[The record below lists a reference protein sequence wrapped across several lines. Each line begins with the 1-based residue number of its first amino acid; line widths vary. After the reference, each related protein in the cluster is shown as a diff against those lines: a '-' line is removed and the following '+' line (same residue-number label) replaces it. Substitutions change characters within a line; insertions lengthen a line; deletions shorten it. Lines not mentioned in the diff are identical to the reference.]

1 MCVVVLVNGGQS
13 CTREGTMKWFCGVE
27 SDVEFSSAVFD
38 LLVDH
43 GWNVEAVVLAVDK
56 WSVCRLCSCV

>member
-1 MCVVVLVNGGQS
+1 
-13 CTREGTMKWFCGVE
+13 MKWFCGVE